1 MLFILE
7 AKSEATLAIENAVAQ
22 EHLTPEHPKKK
33 LAAASVDATNCLTES
48 WVAVRMRKYN
58 WN

>member
-22 EHLTPEHPKKK
+22 EHLTPEHPKKN
-33 LAAASVDATNCLTES
+33 LLPPQL
-48 WVAVRMRKYN
+48 MRQTA
-58 WN
+58 